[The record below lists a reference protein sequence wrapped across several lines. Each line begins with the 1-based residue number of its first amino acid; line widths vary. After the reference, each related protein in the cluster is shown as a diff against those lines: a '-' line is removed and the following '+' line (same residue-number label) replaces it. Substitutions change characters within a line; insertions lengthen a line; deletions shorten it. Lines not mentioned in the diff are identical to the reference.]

1 MEAQQGT
8 KPAGARDFAGAVPR
22 IYDELLVPMIFAP
35 YARDLAARLSARTL
49 STVLEMAAGTGV
61 VTRELAARL
70 PATTAIL
77 ATDLNQP
84 MLDEAARIG
93 TERPVAWQRADALQL
108 PFDDQRFDGV
118 VCQFGVMF
126 FPDRARAYAQ
136 VRRVLQP
143 GGVFTFNTWDRLEA
157 NDFPDVVQQALVEL
171 YRDDPPR
178 FMARIP
184 HGYFNPELLRDDLA
198 RGGFSARAEI
208 TTLSATSHAASAR
221 LVAEAFCQ
229 GTPMRA
235 ELEARGPDELARA
248 TEAATDALVRRF
260 GAGAIQGRLSAL
272 VVEVVA

>member
-1 MEAQQGT
+1 
-8 KPAGARDFAGAVPR
+8 V
-22 IYDELLVPMIFAP
+22 
-35 YARDLAARLSARTL
+35 
-49 STVLEMAAGTGV
+49 
-61 VTRELAARL
+61 RL
-70 PATTAIL
+70 PAATAIL
-77 ATDLNQP
+77 ASDLNQP

-93 TERPVAWQRADALQL
+93 TERPVAWQRADAMQL
-108 PFDDQRFDGV
+108 PFDDQAFDAV

-143 GGVFTFNTWDRLEA
+143 GGVFTFNTWDRIEA
-157 NDFPDVVQQALVEL
+157 NDFPDVVQQALIEL
-171 YRDDPPR
+171 YPDDPPR

-184 HGYFNPELLRDDLA
+184 HGYFDPGLLRDDLA
-198 RGGFSARAEI
+198 RGGFSGRAEI

-221 LVAEAFCQ
+221 RVAEAFCL

-248 TEAATDALVRRF
+248 TEAATAAVLHRF
-260 GAGAIQGRLSAL
+260 GAGALQGRLSAV